1 MSDFKAKCT
10 KFDFRL
16 GSAPDSA
23 GGVYSAPPDPLAV
36 FKGPTSKGRGR
47 RGKGKGMGREKEGK
61 GRGRRGLE
69 GPPFC
74 VGIGPPEGLIRHCSI
89 MPNF

>member
-47 RGKGKGMGREKEGK
+47 EGEGRGE
-61 GRGRRGLE
+61 GRGREGGGERG
-69 GPPFC
+69 GTGMYPPQLQNC
-74 VGIGPPEGLIRHCSI
+74 GCALGQ
-89 MPNF
+89 